1 VAKIKQRNE
10 IDNLDVDFLEKEN
23 LQLEDFDNIIQDEA
37 SFSFD
42 EAKVRLRAAA
52 IDSGDYNPNASAR
65 FENSTQPGGTN
76 YKEYV
81 LSLPP
86 KGKPMTDGQGNII
99 PNTDMDNP
107 LFDFQYKTHFPE
119 YNPVFH
125 IRTKDRTTPDGKKV
139 LYVEELQSDWGQQ
152 GRKKGFKEG
161 KKYDENLAK
170 HTKLR
175 DEVHGFKD
183 QEIYLDAKEQEILYA
198 LKNPGKPPIRIPLN
212 EQGIREIGFSR
223 YDANNLQDTFDES
236 KLDFSSSRMP
246 KEYKTMKVSDYID
259 FIRSEMIAKD
269 TFGVPREMKFA
280 DIDKADQTNLIM
292 DYVITSMPNIKYKI
306 DSNRFGNQAE
316 FSDYLDDLNNNLL
329 AASEKLR
336 SRVPGAPFVTDTEK
350 WTGLAMKRLIK
361 LAEEGGYDHIAF
373 SPGKVQY
380 QRWNEQGLVE
390 YYDQI
395 IPSVAQDVTRKM
407 SDKSSNMKTTTRDL
421 EVVIDNSKYDYDG
434 LPQDI
439 TKTPTYNQ
447 KTFAINITPK
457 VRDTARSG
465 QAMFS
470 LAAGLTAG
478 ASALSNQDVGALGSL
493 PNDGT

>member
-1 VAKIKQRNE
+1 MSLHNLLKMQRLSEAHE
-10 IDNLDVDFLEKEN
+10 IV
-23 LQLEDFDNIIQDEA
+23 
-37 SFSFD
+37 
-42 EAKVRLRAAA
+42 
-52 IDSGDYNPNASAR
+52 
-65 FENSTQPGGTN
+65 
-76 YKEYV
+76 
-81 LSLPP
+81 
-86 KGKPMTDGQGNII
+86 
-99 PNTDMDNP
+99 
-107 LFDFQYKTHFPE
+107 
-119 YNPVFH
+119 
-125 IRTKDRTTPDGKKV
+125 
-139 LYVEELQSDWGQQ
+139 
-152 GRKKGFKEG
+152 
-161 KKYDENLAK
+161 KKYYKAK
-170 HTKLR
+170 TQTR
-175 DEVHGFKD
+175 GE
-183 QEIYLDAKEQEILYA
+183 DA
-198 LKNPGKPPIRIPLN
+198 PIP
-212 EQGIREIGFSR
+212 
-223 YDANNLQDTFDES
+223 D
-236 KLDFSSSRMP
+236 
-246 KEYKTMKVSDYID
+246 
-259 FIRSEMIAKD
+259 
-269 TFGVPREMKFA
+269 
-280 DIDKADQTNLIM
+280 
-292 DYVITSMPNIKYKI
+292 
-306 DSNRFGNQAE
+306 
-316 FSDYLDDLNNNLL
+316 
-329 AASEKLR
+329 
-336 SRVPGAPFVTDTEK
+336 APFVKDTEK